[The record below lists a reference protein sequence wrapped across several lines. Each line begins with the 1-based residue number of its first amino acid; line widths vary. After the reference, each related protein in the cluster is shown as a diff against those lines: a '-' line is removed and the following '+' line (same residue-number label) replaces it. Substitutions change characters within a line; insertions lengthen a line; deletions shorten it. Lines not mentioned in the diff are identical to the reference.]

1 MCDNRNLSPEELNEV
16 VEHINKKYA
25 TAMEVLAG
33 NITPKAANN
42 QVDFESDKDEDED
55 IDN

>member
-16 VEHINKKYA
+16 VEHINIKYA

-33 NITPKAANN
+33 NITPEEAENR
-42 QVDFESDKDEDED
+42 DEQQ
-55 IDN
+55 